1 MPIQFDWDN
10 ANVSHIAKHDVTPHE
25 AEEVLCSDP
34 LEMGFDVTEDGEER
48 WSYLGETALSRLLYL
63 VITLRGEKIRVVT
76 AFEAQKQEKLFYLK
90 AKAGLH
96 DGTEGS

>member
-10 ANVSHIAKHDVTPHE
+10 ANVSHIAKHDVIPQE

-34 LEMGFDVTEDGEER
+34 LEMGFEVTEQGEER

-63 VITLRGEKIRVVT
+63 VITLRGERIRVVT
-76 AFEAQKQEKLFYLK
+76 AFDAEKQEKQFYLK
-90 AKAGLH
+90 TKAGMQ
-96 DGTEGS
+96 DGAEGS